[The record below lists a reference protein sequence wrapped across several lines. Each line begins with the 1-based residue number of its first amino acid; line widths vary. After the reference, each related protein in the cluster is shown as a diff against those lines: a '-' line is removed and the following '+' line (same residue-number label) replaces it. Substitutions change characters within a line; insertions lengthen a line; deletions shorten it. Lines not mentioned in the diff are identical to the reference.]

1 MIRVLI
7 PSPLFSYTGG
17 QKQVEAE
24 GDSLAAVIGE
34 LDARFPGMR
43 HRIVDEQDRIRQH
56 IRFFVNGEMV
66 QHLDQRLDPGDEV
79 MIVAAL
85 SGG

>member
-1 MIRVLI
+1 VIRVLI

-17 QKQVEAE
+17 QRQIEAE
-24 GDSLAAVIGE
+24 GQSLAGL
-34 LDARFPGMR
+34 LDALDVRYPGMR
-43 HRIVDEQDRIRQH
+43 HRIVDEQDCVRKH
-56 IRFFVNGEMV
+56 IRFFVNGDMV
-66 QHLDQRLDPGDEV
+66 PRLDYALGPGDEV

>member
-1 MIRVLI
+1 VIRVFI

-17 QKQVEAE
+17 QKQIEAAGE
-24 GDSLAAVIGE
+24 SLAVLLQT
-34 LDARFPGMR
+34 LDQRYPGMR
-43 HRIVDEQDRIRQH
+43 HRIVDEQDRVRKH
-56 IRFFVNGEMV
+56 IRFFVNGESAT
-66 QHLDQRLDPGDEV
+66 QLDQALRPGDEV

>member
-17 QKQVEAE
+17 QKQIDAE
-24 GDSLAAVIGE
+24 GKSLAALLQA
-34 LDARFPGMR
+34 LDARYPGIR
-43 HRIVDEQDRIRQH
+43 HRIVDEQDCVRKH
-56 IRFFVNGEMV
+56 IRFFINGEMAA
-66 QHLDQRLDPGDEV
+66 RLDHTLSPGDEV

>member
-1 MIRVLI
+1 LIRVLI

-17 QKQVEAE
+17 ERQVEADGE
-24 GDSLAAVIGE
+24 SLAGLVQA
-34 LDARFPGMR
+34 LDARYPGMG
-43 HRIVDEQDRIRQH
+43 HRIVDEQGRIRKH
-56 IRFFVNGEMV
+56 IRFFVNGEMAE
-66 QHLDQRLDPGDEV
+66 QLDRALGCADEV

>member
-7 PSPLFSYTGG
+7 PSPLFSYTCG
-17 QKQVEAE
+17 QRQVEAE
-24 GDSLAAVIGE
+24 AESLAGLLQS
-34 LDARFPGMR
+34 LDARYPGMR
-43 HRIVDEQDRIRQH
+43 HRIVDEQDCIRKH
-56 IRFFVNGEMV
+56 IRFFVNGEMAE
-66 QHLDQRLDPGDEV
+66 RLDRALGSEDEV

>member
-1 MIRVLI
+1 MRVLI

-17 QKQVEAE
+17 QRAVDAE
-24 GDSLAAVIGE
+24 GRTLAEVLQALE
-34 LDARFPGMR
+34 QRFPGMR
-43 HRIVDEQDRIRQH
+43 HRIIDEQDRIRRH
-56 IRFFVNGEMV
+56 IRIFVGGEMAGG
-66 QHLDQRLDPGDEV
+66 LDARLKDDDEV

>member
-1 MIRVLI
+1 MHVLI

-17 QKQVEAE
+17 QRKIEAE
-24 GDSLAAVIGE
+24 GASLGQLLE
-34 LDARFPGMR
+34 TLDARYPGMR
-43 HRIVDEQDRIRQH
+43 HRVIDEQGRIRPH
-56 IRFFVNGEMV
+56 IRFFVNGELAA
-66 QHLDQRLDPGDEV
+66 QLDRRLRSDDEV

>member
-1 MIRVLI
+1 MIRVSI

-17 QKQVEAE
+17 QKQIEAAGE
-24 GDSLAAVIGE
+24 SLAVLLQTLE
-34 LDARFPGMR
+34 RRYPGMR
-43 HRIVDEQDRIRQH
+43 HRIVDEQDCVRKH
-56 IRFFVNGEMV
+56 IRFFVNGEIAT
-66 QHLDQRLDPGDEV
+66 QLDQALRPGDEV

>member
-1 MIRVLI
+1 VIRVLI

-17 QKQVEAE
+17 QKQIQAE
-24 GDSLAAVIGE
+24 GDSLAGL
-34 LDARFPGMR
+34 LDVLDRRYPGMR
-43 HRIVDEQDRIRQH
+43 HRIVDEQDRIRPH
-56 IRFFVNGEMV
+56 VRFFVNGDMAGSID
-66 QHLDQRLDPGDEV
+66 HILSADDEV

>member
-1 MIRVLI
+1 VIRVLI

-17 QKQVEAE
+17 QKQIEAD
-24 GDSLAAVIGE
+24 GASLAGLLAA
-34 LDARFPGMR
+34 LDVRFPGMR
-43 HRIVDEQDRIRQH
+43 HRIVDEQDCIRKH
-56 IRFFVNGEMV
+56 IRFFVNGEMAA
-66 QHLDQRLDPGDEV
+66 HLDHPLGSGDEV

>member
-17 QKQVEAE
+17 ERQVEADGE
-24 GDSLAAVIGE
+24 SLAGLVQA
-34 LDARFPGMR
+34 LDARYPGMR
-43 HRIVDEQDRIRQH
+43 HRIVDEQGRIRKH
-56 IRFFVNGEMV
+56 IRFFVNGEMAE
-66 QHLDQRLDPGDEV
+66 QLDRALGTADEV

>member
-1 MIRVLI
+1 MIRVHI

-17 QKQVEAE
+17 QKQIEAE
-24 GDSLAAVIGE
+24 ADSLAGLLAG
-34 LDARFPGMR
+34 LDTRFPGMR
-43 HRIVDEQDRIRQH
+43 HRIVDEQDCIRKH
-56 IRFFVNGEMV
+56 IRFFVNGEMAA
-66 QHLDQRLDPGDEV
+66 HLDHPLGSGDEV

>member
-17 QKQVEAE
+17 QRQVEAE
-24 GDSLAAVIGE
+24 AESLAGLLQS
-34 LDARFPGMR
+34 LDARYPGMR
-43 HRIVDEQDRIRQH
+43 HRIVDEQDCIRKH
-56 IRFFVNGEMV
+56 IRFFVNGEMAE
-66 QHLDQRLDPGDEV
+66 RLDCALDSGDDV

>member
-1 MIRVLI
+1 MISVLI

-17 QKQVEAE
+17 QQRIEAE
-24 GDSLAAVIGE
+24 AQSLAAL
-34 LDARFPGMR
+34 LDRLETRFPGMR
-43 HRIVDEQDRIRQH
+43 HRIVDEQDRVRKH
-56 IRFFVNGEMV
+56 IRFFINGEMAAG
-66 QHLDQRLDPGDEV
+66 LDHDLQPGDEV

>member
-1 MIRVLI
+1 MIRVHI

-17 QKQVEAE
+17 ERQVEAE
-24 GDSLAAVIGE
+24 GESLAGLLQV
-34 LDARFPGMR
+34 LDARYLGLR
-43 HRIVDEQDRIRQH
+43 HRIVDEQDRIRKH
-56 IRFFVNGEMV
+56 IRFFVNGEMAE
-66 QHLDQRLDPGDEV
+66 RLDRALGCGDEV

>member
-1 MIRVLI
+1 LIRVSV

-17 QKQVEAE
+17 QRQLQAH
-24 GDSLAAVIGE
+24 GTSLAALLAE
-34 LDARFPGMR
+34 LDAAHPGMR
-43 HRIVDEQDRIRQH
+43 HRIVDEQDRIRPH
-56 IRFFVNGEMV
+56 IRFFVNGEMAAG
-66 QHLDQRLDPGDEV
+66 LDCPLNAGDDV

>member
-17 QKQVEAE
+17 QKQIEAE
-24 GDSLAAVIGE
+24 GDSLAGL
-34 LDARFPGMR
+34 LDVLDRRYPGMR
-43 HRIVDEQDRIRQH
+43 HRIVDEQDRIRPH
-56 IRFFVNGEMV
+56 VRFFVNGDMAGS
-66 QHLDQRLDPGDEV
+66 LDHTLSADDEV

>member
-1 MIRVLI
+1 VIRVFI

-17 QKQVEAE
+17 QKQLDAAAE
-24 GDSLAAVIGE
+24 SLAALLKT
-34 LDARFPGMR
+34 LDTRYPGMR
-43 HRIVDEQDRIRQH
+43 HRIVDEQDCVRKH
-56 IRFFVNGEMV
+56 IRFFVNGKIATR
-66 QHLDQRLDPGDEV
+66 LDQALMPGDEV